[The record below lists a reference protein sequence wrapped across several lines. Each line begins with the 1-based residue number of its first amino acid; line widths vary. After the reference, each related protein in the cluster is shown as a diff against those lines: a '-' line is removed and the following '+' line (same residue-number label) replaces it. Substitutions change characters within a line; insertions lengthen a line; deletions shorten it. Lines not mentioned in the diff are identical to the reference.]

1 MSYEG
6 IIVDLVHLFLETY
19 DLTFCQIVYPGL
31 TIFVISFQVIKL
43 KFFNQPVVQLCIH
56 VPPER
61 LELPLLTLKVFSFNQ
76 LSYGGIEALVRFKL
90 TNNCFAG
97 NPLKSLGYRAIV
109 LTEGLEPPTAKV

>member
-1 MSYEG
+1 MK
-6 IIVDLVHLFLETY
+6 TY

-31 TIFVISFQVIKL
+31 TIFVISFQVVEL
-43 KFFNQPVVQLCIH
+43 KFLNQPVVQLRIH

-61 LELPLLTLKVFSFNQ
+61 FELPLLTLKVFNFNQ
-76 LSYGGIEALVRFKL
+76 LSYGGVEALVRFKL

-97 NPLKSLGYRAIV
+97 NPLKSLGYRATV